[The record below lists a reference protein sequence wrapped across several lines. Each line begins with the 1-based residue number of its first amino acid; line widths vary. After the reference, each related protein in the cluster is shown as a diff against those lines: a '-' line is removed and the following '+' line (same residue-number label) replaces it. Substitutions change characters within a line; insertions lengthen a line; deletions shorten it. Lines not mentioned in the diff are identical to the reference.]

1 MNLSLRFMIRYLRVT
16 RHVLRMVIGKNEIMH
31 VVIFAGGTLRPGK
44 AFYAAIGS
52 ADMFIAADSGAETA
66 LNYGCTPRIV
76 VGDFDSLDASVLEE
90 LGKRGSQVRR
100 VAVEKDETDTE
111 LAVLVAIEEGATR
124 ITLAGAIGGAR
135 FDHTIP
141 ITIVDGPSM
150 GWLVRGPG
158 SSAIDGQVGD
168 LVSLLPLT
176 GDASGVRTKGLY
188 YVLKGET
195 LSFGKPRGVSNV
207 LIEEHAEVAVEG
219 GMLLVIS
226 TDVKELNRSLGIV

>member
-1 MNLSLRFMIRYLRVT
+1 M
-16 RHVLRMVIGKNEIMH
+16 MH

-44 AFYAAIGS
+44 AFYAAIER

-111 LAVLVAIEEGATR
+111 LAVQVAIEEGATR
-124 ITLAGAIGGAR
+124 ITLAGAFGGAR
-135 FDHTIP
+135 FDHTMANILLLAGFEGVP

-150 GWLVRGPG
+150 CWLVRGPS

-188 YVLKGET
+188 YALKGET
-195 LSFGKPRGVSNV
+195 LAFGKPRGMSNV
-207 LIEEHAEVAVEG
+207 LVEENAEVSVEG
-219 GMLLVIS
+219 GMLLVIY
-226 TDVKELNRSLGIV
+226 TDVEELKEQEHNLNQ